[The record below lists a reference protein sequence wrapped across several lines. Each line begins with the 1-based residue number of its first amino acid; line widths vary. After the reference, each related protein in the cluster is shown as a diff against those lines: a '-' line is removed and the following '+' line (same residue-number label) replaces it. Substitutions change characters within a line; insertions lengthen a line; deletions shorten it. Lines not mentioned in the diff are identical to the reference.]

1 MWAFGVSLTRLFT
14 LKWPYAEDIFYQQL
28 VLGVA
33 RGELR
38 PFCVQPEEVP
48 DVEIVELIN
57 QCLSFDPKERP
68 TFKEIVKR
76 LNEALERCQKK
87 QRQARSA
94 LVMNRKH

>member
-1 MWAFGVSLTRLFT
+1 MLCVQHGRFSDAFCHNTNCFCTHRTR
-14 LKWPYAEDIFYQQL
+14 
-28 VLGVA
+28 LGVA